1 MSPRPGNRLAAARQ
15 FCLVVW
21 AGGTSLASLA
31 QPALPPEAV
40 SQFNA
45 TIGYRLE
52 AVTVLGGDHSAAG
65 GFYTFRGGDVADLAL
80 SKFGGSGRV
89 AKKAPLG
96 NTGLAWAPVLVGN
109 LGLLDAKNSFESGYL
124 VGNETQYDILAVQ
137 AGGGGELFFT
147 EQFSSVLT
155 LSGIYA
161 HTENEFLPRNAVGD
175 FVAGTAQGTFVNW
188 DIDTWSV
195 VPAADL
201 RYALPWHRASFL
213 FVTRYTFFHTESF
226 QSSSPVLD
234 IEGESSTWEN
244 RVEVDIPTGWR
255 VANREFHLGG
265 FLARTELYGGVA
277 EGLNADYTYSANG
290 RLVLNVLEDLWVVRW
305 IGVGATYF
313 WGDDFAGWSAGLD
326 LSLAF

>member
-1 MSPRPGNRLAAARQ
+1 MSPCPRNPLAGPGKFRLAVLAI
-15 FCLVVW
+15 
-21 AGGTSLASLA
+21 GIPLASIA
-31 QPALPPEAV
+31 QPLLPPEAV

-96 NTGLAWAPVLVGN
+96 DTGLAWAPVLVGN
-109 LGLLDAKNSFESGYL
+109 LGRLEAKNSFQSGYL
-124 VGNETQYDILAVQ
+124 EGNETLYDILAVQ

-161 HTENEFLPRNAVGD
+161 HTENEFLPRNPVGD
-175 FVAGTAQGTFVNW
+175 FVATAAQGTFVNW
-188 DIDTWSV
+188 DIDTWSI
-195 VPAADL
+195 VPAMDF
-201 RYALPWHRASFL
+201 RYAQPWRRASFL
-213 FVTRYTFFHTESF
+213 FLTRYTFFHTESF

-234 IEGESSTWEN
+234 IEGDSSTWEN
-244 RVEVDIPTGWR
+244 RVEVDVPTGLR
-255 VANREFHLGG
+255 VANREFHVGG
-265 FLARTELYGGVA
+265 FLGRTELYGGVA

-290 RLVLNVLEDLWVVRW
+290 RIVLNVLDDFWVVRW
-305 IGVGATYF
+305 IGVGCTYF